1 MLLIW
6 LRTNAQEGKNLC
18 VCFRLC
24 VCACLFEGGGTKGWI
39 SCHILPS
46 FNLQEPK
53 SGTEMSQPGLQ
64 LKAASASAE
73 SHPIPGSILKLNFWL
88 RQKDT
93 SPEPSSGSV
102 VVPLSCWSSSKL
114 PSQISSSLWQFRHL
128 WQVQASW
135 QGSKLDPVAVHN
147 GSATELNKAQ
157 TPITNPTAIQA
168 HWYIVQSQ

>member
-1 MLLIW
+1 MHKKAK
-6 LRTNAQEGKNLC
+6 TY
-18 VCFRLC
+18 
-24 VCACLFEGGGTKGWI
+24 VCAFVCVSARVCLSWWDQGMD
-39 SCHILPS
+39 ILS
-46 FNLQEPK
+46 HLAKLQPAEPK